1 VVADSVTDVNSP
13 LILQAGDF
21 SLDNVV
27 DIDDLLIIRNSY
39 GTVPGDNWWNPLV
52 DVNQDAKIGI
62 IDLVY
67 MARNYAKYG
76 Q

>member
-1 VVADSVTDVNSP
+1 MTDVNSP